1 MYVLSGNIKI
11 NIFFSNEIFNFCFRK
26 RSLYVA
32 RACFRNVCSSDL
44 HKNAIVMD
52 DTFGLLVDVLK
63 RHKEIAA
70 VQTEVIGAIACLAD
84 VGKQQSLLL
93 FSIFCSR
100 RSCCISLIMLY
111 LSSDM
116 YLLFDFS

>member
-1 MYVLSGNIKI
+1 MPFIKI
-11 NIFFSNEIFNFCFRK
+11 INPTTNTLTF
-26 RSLYVA
+26 Y
-32 RACFRNVCSSDL
+32 SSDL

-84 VGKQQSLLL
+84 VGE
-93 FSIFCSR
+93 
-100 RSCCISLIMLY
+100 
-111 LSSDM
+111 
-116 YLLFDFS
+116 

>member
-1 MYVLSGNIKI
+1 MFY
-11 NIFFSNEIFNFCFRK
+11 F
-26 RSLYVA
+26 
-32 RACFRNVCSSDL
+32 SDL

-84 VGKQQSLLL
+84 VGEQGNFAPVYQLLDNTYCSLNE
-93 FSIFCSR
+93 
-100 RSCCISLIMLY
+100 
-111 LSSDM
+111 
-116 YLLFDFS
+116 